1 MILGFANEIPRCEA
15 VITDLIFCFQGTLPA
30 HFQKLEKQIKKISLN
45 NIHTLME
52 VYKGM
57 LCPAEKR
64 QKLKNNFG
72 INHYSQMYSLPTQSK
87 HNLSRNECEY
97 FRDIKK

>member
-1 MILGFANEIPRCEA
+1 
-15 VITDLIFCFQGTLPA
+15 
-30 HFQKLEKQIKKISLN
+30 
-45 NIHTLME
+45 ME

-57 LCPAEKR
+57 LCPAEKQ

-87 HNLSRNECEY
+87 HNLSRNEYDY